1 MSLSNSD
8 LTHLLLAVVLL
19 LLAAHGLG
27 WLAARL
33 SQPRVAGEILG
44 GLLLGPT
51 VLGLVAPEWQRAL
64 FQDGK
69 ATQPGLGIFY
79 QLGLLLLMYCSG
91 AELRSIL
98 SRRDGKAT
106 TGIAVLGNVVPFLA
120 GLGFLKLY
128 DTDRFLGP
136 AGNRTAFVLV
146 FALAMAVT
154 SIPVIS
160 RIMTDLGIMGTRFA
174 RIVLSVAVL
183 EDLLVY
189 VVLNLALAMVAPPH
203 ADTFS
208 LPELLGL
215 QPASALGNAYYVAVT
230 LAFFALAAVFGP
242 GTAQRLAGVRGN
254 LLHRSSPLAFQLV
267 LLLALTTLAT
277 FLGVSPIFGALV
289 AGMLASD
296 LRGED
301 EQARQTVHRFAFG
314 FFIPL
319 YFAIVGIRL
328 DLVHHFE
335 PVFFVLFLAF
345 ACLTKAI
352 SCYAGARLAG
362 QGRRGAW
369 NLAVALNAR
378 GGPGIVLASV
388 ALDAGIINE
397 SFYTS
402 LVMLALITSVLA
414 GSWLQVALRRGR
426 GRLLDDDQDDER
438 RPQQLPRP
446 A

>member
-8 LTHLLLAVVLL
+8 LSHLLLAVVLL

-27 WLAARL
+27 WLAVRL

-51 VLGLVAPEWQRAL
+51 VLGLVAPGQQAL

-69 ATQPGLGIFY
+69 ATQAGLGIFY

-106 TGIAVLGNVVPFLA
+106 AGIATLGNLVPFLA

-128 DTDRFLGP
+128 NTDHFLGP

-215 QPASALGNAYYVAVT
+215 HPASALGNGYYVAVT
-230 LAFFALAAVFGP
+230 LAFFTLAAVFGP
-242 GTAQRLAGVRGN
+242 GSVQRLASVRGN
-254 LLHRSSPLAFQLV
+254 LLHRSNPLAFQIV

-277 FLGVSPIFGALV
+277 FLGVSPVFGALV

-296 LRGED
+296 LRDED

-335 PVFFVLFLAF
+335 PVFFLFFLAF
-345 ACLTKAI
+345 ACLVKAT

-362 QGRRGAW
+362 QGQRGAR

-397 SFYTS
+397 GFYTS

-414 GSWLQVALRRGR
+414 GSWLQLALRRGE
-426 GRLLDDDQDDER
+426 GHLLDDDDHGRDRGRFVSQ
-438 RPQQLPRP
+438 
-446 A
+446 

>member
-1 MSLSNSD
+1 M
-8 LTHLLLAVVLL
+8 
-19 LLAAHGLG
+19 
-27 WLAARL
+27 
-33 SQPRVAGEILG
+33 
-44 GLLLGPT
+44 
-51 VLGLVAPEWQRAL
+51 
-64 FQDGK
+64 
-69 ATQPGLGIFY
+69 
-79 QLGLLLLMYCSG
+79 
-91 AELRSIL
+91 
-98 SRRDGKAT
+98 
-106 TGIAVLGNVVPFLA
+106 
-120 GLGFLKLY
+120 
-128 DTDRFLGP
+128 
-136 AGNRTAFVLV
+136 
-146 FALAMAVT
+146 
-154 SIPVIS
+154 
-160 RIMTDLGIMGTRFA
+160 
-174 RIVLSVAVL
+174 
-183 EDLLVY
+183 
-189 VVLNLALAMVAPPH
+189 
-203 ADTFS
+203 
-208 LPELLGL
+208 
-215 QPASALGNAYYVAVT
+215 
-230 LAFFALAAVFGP
+230 
-242 GTAQRLAGVRGN
+242 QRLAGVRGN

-267 LLLALTTLAT
+267 LLLALTTLAA

-335 PVFFVLFLAF
+335 PVFFVVFLAF
-345 ACLTKAI
+345 ACLTKAT

-397 SFYTS
+397 GFYTS

-426 GRLLDDDQDDER
+426 GRLLDDQDDER
-438 RPQQLPRP
+438 RLQQLPRP

>member
-19 LLAAHGLG
+19 LVAAHALG

-51 VLGLVAPEWQRAL
+51 VLGLVAPDLQRAV
-64 FQDGK
+64 FQDGR
-69 ATQPGLGIFY
+69 ATQAGLAIFY

-98 SRRDGKAT
+98 TRRDSKAT
-106 TGIAVLGNVVPFLA
+106 IGIAVLGNAVPFLA
-120 GLGFLKLY
+120 GLGFVRLY

-183 EDLLVY
+183 EDLVVY

-215 QPASALGNAYYVAVT
+215 QPTSALGNTYYVVIT
-230 LAFFALAAVFGP
+230 LAFFALAAVLGP
-242 GTAQRLAGVRGN
+242 GSVQRLASVRGN

-267 LLLALTTLAT
+267 VLLALTSLAT

-289 AGMLASD
+289 AGMLAGD
-296 LRGED
+296 LHEEA
-301 EQARQTVHRFAFG
+301 EQAHQTVHRFAFG

-328 DLVHHFE
+328 DLVHYFE
-335 PVFFVLFLAF
+335 PIFFVVFLAF
-345 ACLTKAI
+345 ACLVKAA
-352 SCYAGARLAG
+352 SCYLGARLAG
-362 QGRRGAW
+362 QGRRGSW

-388 ALDAGIINE
+388 ALDAGIIHE
-397 SFYTS
+397 GFYTS

-414 GSWLQVALRRGR
+414 GSWLQVALRRSAGQ
-426 GRLLDDDQDDER
+426 LLDDDER
-438 RPQQLPRP
+438 RPQQMPRP